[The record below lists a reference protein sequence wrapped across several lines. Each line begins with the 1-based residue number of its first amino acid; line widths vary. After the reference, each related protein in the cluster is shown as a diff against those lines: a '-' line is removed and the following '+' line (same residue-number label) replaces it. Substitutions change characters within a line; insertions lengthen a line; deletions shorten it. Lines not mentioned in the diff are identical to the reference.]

1 MKLKLLSLT
10 KIITWLVVALFSI
23 MAVTAQQA
31 PSIGTTTFSFAT
43 NVGLASGN
51 NTTTTTASN
60 VGATGWDFTAVINN
74 NTATLNIIRG
84 QTSGGTGSSPS
95 VIVQEAASPSP
106 NGFSSVTISSNDG
119 SEFDLN
125 SFAITSTEAAINCTI
140 TGSKDGSLVSG
151 ASKTQFIIEQ
161 EGNTGGTI
169 LDFTGNNNFNN
180 IDSYTISFS
189 SPQKR
194 FIFDDINISA
204 ANVTLPVSLLQYTVS
219 LQNNGDVLLNWN
231 TATELNNDYFL
242 VLRSR
247 DAQTFNQL
255 VKING
260 QGTSTAATAY
270 SYTDIQPKAG
280 KNYYKLIQVDKNG
293 TRKELG
299 TKMINIRSGVSASI
313 VAYPNPAGTI
323 INLDMRDGNSD
334 RHQLYLLNTK
344 GHSVFKEILK
354 AENGH
359 LTIILKV
366 KPAAGIYYLVVDNK
380 ENIKIIIE

>member
-10 KIITWLVVALFSI
+10 KIITWLVVDLFSI
-23 MAVTAQQA
+23 MAVKAQQA
-31 PSIGTTTFSFAT
+31 PSVGTTSFSFSSSISLANGNGT
-43 NVGLASGN
+43 N
-51 NTTTTTASN
+51 TTTASN
-60 VGATGWDFTAVINN
+60 VASTGWDFTAVINN
-74 NTATLNIIRG
+74 NTNTSNIIRG
-84 QTSGGTGSSPS
+84 QPNGGVGNSSC
-95 VIVQEAASPSP
+95 VIVQETASS
-106 NGFSSVTISSNDG
+106 NGFLSVTIASNDG

-125 SFAITSTEAAINCTI
+125 SFAIASTEAAINCTV
-140 TGSKDGSLVSG
+140 TGNRNGSSVSG
-151 ASKTQFIIEQ
+151 ASKTQFIIGQ
-161 EGNTGGTI
+161 APGTGMTTI
-169 LDFTGNNNFNN
+169 DLTGDEDFNN
-180 IDSYTISFS
+180 IDSYTIAFS

-270 SYTDIQPKAG
+270 SYTDIQPKPG

-359 LTIILKV
+359 LIIILKV